1 MRCFFDGKVKSQ
13 DTVLMNLY
21 KRMFPKW
28 TYQPRVRTPAPL
40 IDFKPAKATK
50 ALAGRVPV
58 DDIFGG
64 RPSGGNVFV
73 SRPSSLVSAATS
85 EGEAGMEED

>member
-40 IDFKPAKATK
+40 IDYKPGKAKAQ
-50 ALAGRVPV
+50 AGRPLV